1 MPELPA
7 ISIVT
12 PPFNQ
17 GRFLEECILSVLGQD
32 YPNVEH
38 IVIDGGS
45 ADESVDVIRRHED
58 RLAHWVSEPDEGQY
72 DAINK
77 GFAKT
82 SGEVMAWLNSDDRYL
97 PWALSCVG
105 EVFRA
110 FPEVE
115 WVTTAYPVALDERGR
130 AVECRSVPAYQRDA
144 FFRGRNLAGD
154 DGSHTGYIQQ
164 ESTFWRRSLWE
175 RAGGY
180 VDTSLSLAADFEL
193 WARFFRH
200 AELYTVHALLGGFRQ
215 HGEQKTA
222 GGRLDDYRDQA
233 MGVLRRHGGRPY
245 GRAASWLRPRM
256 AAWLPRDPRGIAR
269 RLGLTYSGPTIR
281 QGAGGEWAIEELR
294 FV

>member
-1 MPELPA
+1 SAAMYEALAEGVPLTCSDIPSIPEGVREAALLFDPDSVEDIA
-7 ISIVT
+7 SALRRIVFEPGLREHLREASRKMAT
-12 PPFNQ
+12 
-17 GRFLEECILSVLGQD
+17 RYSVTSSVRRYLGL
-32 YPNVEH
+32 YE
-38 IVIDGGS
+38 
-45 ADESVDVIRRHED
+45 
-58 RLAHWVSEPDEGQY
+58 
-72 DAINK
+72 AINK

-82 SGEVMAWLNSDDRYL
+82 SGEVMAWLNSDDMYL
-97 PWALSCVG
+97 PWAFSCVG

-110 FPEVE
+110 FPQVE

-130 AVECRSVPAYQRDA
+130 AVECRSVPAYHRDA

-222 GGRLDDYRDQA
+222 GVRLDDYRDQA
-233 MGVLRRHGGRPY
+233 MSVLRRHGGRP
-245 GRAASWLRPRM
+245 
-256 AAWLPRDPRGIAR
+256 
-269 RLGLTYSGPTIR
+269 
-281 QGAGGEWAIEELR
+281 
-294 FV
+294 